1 MICTAGQIALMV
13 LETVETVATAKTPK
27 DPNVSVGYHHSGIET
42 TLVTVKIFV
51 TIITKYVHETT
62 S

>member
-1 MICTAGQIALMV
+1 MV